1 MDIRQLI
8 GPAILGLVLALVGF
22 TIFSAR
28 QQIVAYMRETRAEL
42 GKVSW
47 PSRSEATDLTVVVL
61 VTITCS
67 ALFLGFFD
75 AIFTWIFAQVIQ

>member
-28 QQIVAYMRETRAEL
+28 QQLVAYMRETRAEL

-47 PSRSEATDLTVVVL
+47 PSRSEATDLTIVVL